1 MTKTELPAELLFDGA
16 DESLSDLSDPA
27 IPVRLVT
34 QMTKV
39 DRIDDRGNIREH
51 LTRDGQRTICGI
63 EIGQRQ
69 PPCGNATCRRCEKI
83 AVRCQIAACVASEE
97 QSP

>member
-1 MTKTELPAELLFDGA
+1 MTKTNPRADLPSDGA
-16 DESLSDLSDPA
+16 AERLSDPA
-27 IPVRLVT
+27 TLVRLVL

-69 PPCGNATCRRCEKI
+69 LPCGNATCRRCEKI
-83 AVRCQIAACVASEE
+83 AALCQIAPRAAPGEA
-97 QSP
+97 